1 MMRNLLNLI
10 RKQNNLSP
18 SKRFYTDLIDT
29 IGFCKVLKNNQI
41 ESNKC
46 ELNSVLS
53 KNTNSDQICSYL
65 NSEYQNPNS
74 NSNLPNPNPNS
85 TPISSTSN
93 NEELLEAMFI
103 YNGSIIDDETENEK
117 YELLLKM
124 GDLYRYS
131 NDRTKALKFYDEALN
146 FIDSCENLTH
156 HRSNLED
163 LINSIKFD

>member
-1 MMRNLLNLI
+1 MMRNLFNLI
-10 RKQNNLSP
+10 RKQNYLSS

-29 IGFCKVLKNNQI
+29 IGFCKVFKNNQV

-53 KNTNSDQICSYL
+53 ENTNSDQICSYL
-65 NSEYQNPNS
+65 TSECQNPNPNS
-74 NSNLPNPNPNS
+74 NS
-85 TPISSTSN
+85 TISISTSN

-103 YNGSIIDDETENEK
+103 YDGSSIIDDETAK
-117 YELLLKM
+117 YESLLKM

-131 NDRTKALKFYDEALN
+131 NDRTKALKFYHEALN

-156 HRSNLED
+156 HHRSNLEN